1 MTHIKNRLNPF
12 VHWLHLLIFDVEAD
26 FTTCLEIYRCTMWDF
41 AQIHQFWGGSKVHC
55 CLAKTSLKKCIEV
68 LWMCFQQWNINI
80 FSCSQCSPY
89 SLKCDLLW
97 STSWILLQARRW
109 SSCTPLQEHGEWST
123 VPRVARKAILHS
135 GSVPRMSPG
144 SISLRHP
151 SRLNSFSL
159 HCSSSKLQQL
169 VWKVF
174 SISLVKKRKVLF
186 IACEL
191 LAENWRRH
199 KSCLTYSIFAAR
211 TNTHCLVTNSCSTKV

>member
-1 MTHIKNRLNPF
+1 MTYIKKRLHPF
-12 VHWLHLLIFDVEAD
+12 VHWLHPLIFDGVEAD

-41 AQIHQFWGGSKVHC
+41 AQIHQFWGVSKARC
-55 CLAKTSLKKCIEV
+55 CFAKTSLKKKKCREV
-68 LWMCFQQWNINI
+68 LRMCFQQWNINM
-80 FSCSQCSPY
+80 FSCSQCSSY

-97 STSWILLQARRW
+97 STSWIRLQARRW

-135 GSVPRMSPG
+135 GSAPRMSPG

-159 HCSSSKLQQL
+159 HCSSSTLQHL

-174 SISLVKKRKVLF
+174 NISLVNKKSFCQRY
-186 IACEL
+186 L
-191 LAENWRRH
+191 LKIEDTSRL
-199 KSCLTYSIFAAR
+199 CVYSILSSL
-211 TNTHCLVTNSCSTKV
+211 T